1 MCSVLRYFGCG
12 NCPVAL
18 PDCVRSSCR
27 WRTPGWSTTRRRR
40 RQPVWCQYD
49 VASDLRSAA
58 SAEHD
63 AMELLGAARVVEL
76 LRDLPAD
83 QREVLVLQVVA
94 DLSVQEVA
102 TVIGRS
108 PGAVKQLQHRAVRKL
123 RQIVIEQGVT
133 ASGRPTMTTPR

>member
-1 MCSVLRYFGCG
+1 M
-12 NCPVAL
+12 
-18 PDCVRSSCR
+18 D
-27 WRTPGWSTTRRRR
+27 
-40 RQPVWCQYD
+40 
-49 VASDLRSAA
+49 
-58 SAEHD
+58 
-63 AMELLGAARVVEL
+63 LLGTSRVVEL

-83 QREVLVLQVVA
+83 QREVLVLRVVA

-133 ASGRPTMTTPR
+133 A